1 MPLARYFL
9 YVGGVLFT
17 LVFIL
22 DACLTKLAVSERS
35 QVNSPVIRI
44 HSDRKWPERIVFD
57 TALPTIVPA
66 PAAFGPRR
74 AAAPVWLVWQ
84 QHLVTVAAL
93 SLRARGLI
101 QRGFSTKEVLMR
113 WIYLG
118 VIILFAAATIIFA
131 MQNFE
136 IITMSVFGF
145 DARVPLAVLVAVA
158 YLLGAATG
166 GSLFALLRRSYE
178 GSRRR
183 VVGQP

>member
-1 MPLARYFL
+1 
-9 YVGGVLFT
+9 
-17 LVFIL
+17 
-22 DACLTKLAVSERS
+22 
-35 QVNSPVIRI
+35 
-44 HSDRKWPERIVFD
+44 
-57 TALPTIVPA
+57 
-66 PAAFGPRR
+66 
-74 AAAPVWLVWQ
+74 
-84 QHLVTVAAL
+84 VTVAAL
-93 SLRARGLI
+93 SLRARGLV

-131 MQNFE
+131 LQNFE